1 MCNKQTN
8 YMNLD
13 LTNYQVSLIKELI
26 YNEIDRRGGIDNICE
41 DTIAI
46 LNEIREKASKIST

>member
-26 YNEIDRRGGIDNICE
+26 YNEIDRCGGIDNISKDVVE
-41 DTIAI
+41 I
-46 LNEIREKASKIST
+46 LKEIQEKASKIST

>member
-26 YNEIDRRGGIDNICE
+26 YNEIDRRGGIDNISKDVVE
-41 DTIAI
+41 I
-46 LNEIREKASKIST
+46 LKEIQEKASKIST